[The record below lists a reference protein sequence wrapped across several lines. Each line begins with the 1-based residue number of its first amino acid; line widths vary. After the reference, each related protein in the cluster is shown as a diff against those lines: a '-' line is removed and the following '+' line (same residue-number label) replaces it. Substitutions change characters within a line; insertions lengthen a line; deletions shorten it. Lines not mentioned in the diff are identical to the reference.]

1 MPPRNLSIILF
12 ACVISLLCYQK
23 APRSREA
30 RTIVHA
36 IETINNNYVEP
47 VDSRELFENAMR
59 GMIGELDQYSSYIAP
74 ESYLRF
80 QESLD
85 QEFGGIGILVE
96 GPPQSEQLTVVSP
109 LVGSPAYEAG
119 VQAGDIILQIGD
131 TDTTNMTL
139 EEAVPLMRGVE
150 GSAVELVVKH
160 LGEDEPTNLSVK
172 RAVIQT
178 ESVLGDTRA
187 SDGSWNYYL
196 EEDPRIGYIR
206 LNTFGEHTVT
216 ELREALAFRDHPVQ
230 GVIIDLRGNAGGL
243 LKAAVDVCNMFING
257 GRIVRTRGRGG
268 QVLQEH
274 KADSETTVLDT
285 SLPVVILIDRFSASA
300 SEIVAACLQD
310 HARAVLVGERT
321 WGKGSVQNIIELE
334 GGDSAIR
341 LTTAT
346 YWRPSGKN
354 IHRRKAPYDAEDT
367 EEWGVKPSEGF
378 QVELTEEEMRQVAE
392 TRRDRDV
399 VRTNVAGETIATPDE
414 KEHFDDPQLRA
425 AIDYIEQQLGET
437 QPKAA

>member
-36 IETINNNYVEP
+36 IETINDNYVEP

-59 GMIGELDQYSSYIAP
+59 GMVGELDQYSSYIAP

-119 VQAGDIILQIGD
+119 VQAGDVILKIGD
-131 TDTTNMTL
+131 TDTTDMTL
-139 EEAVPLMRGVE
+139 EEAVPLMRGAE
-150 GSAVELVVKH
+150 GSEVQLVVRH
-160 LGEDEPTNLSVK
+160 LGEDEPIELSVK

-178 ESVLGDTRA
+178 ESVLGDTRS
-187 SDGSWNYYL
+187 SDGSWNYFL

-216 ELREALAFRDHPVQ
+216 ELREALAFQNHPVQ

-243 LKAAVDVCNMFING
+243 LKAAVDVCNMFIDN

-268 QVLQEH
+268 QILQEH
-274 KADSETTVLDT
+274 KADADTTVLDAGI
-285 SLPVVILIDRFSASA
+285 PVVILIDRFSASA

-310 HARAVLVGERT
+310 HDRAVLVGERT

-367 EEWGVKPSEGF
+367 EEWGVQPNEGYR
-378 QVELTEEEMRQVAE
+378 VNLSEEEMRQVAE

-399 VRTNVAGETIATPDE
+399 VRTNVDGDPIPTPEE
-414 KEHFDDPQLRA
+414 KEHFDDPQLRK
-425 AIDYIEQQLGET
+425 AIDYIEQQLSEA
-437 QPKAA
+437 QPQAA